1 MRQGAG
7 TVSGASVAGGARRAR
22 NATRKAASSSGL
34 ELLERAGYVI
44 RGVLYTT
51 MGALALGVALGVGG
65 TATDQSGSL
74 VILTSGPFGRILL
87 LTVAIGLGAYAIWG
101 FVRAVFDPLKRGNDP
116 PGIAERLG
124 FAWSGVAYTALTLFA
139 LQLFAGINK
148 SPSHDPTQSA
158 ISSILTH
165 PGGQWAAAAIG
176 GVAIGAGIAQFVEAY
191 RALFKQDLKRVEMNK
206 AEKRIVDTLGRVG
219 MVSRGVTFTLVGWFV
234 LVAGLHRD
242 PSAAHGFRGAFL
254 FLLEQPLGRQLLGA
268 VALGFIALGLHSF
281 ACARWVRLLGSHH

>member
-87 LTVAIGLGAYAIWG
+87 LAVAIGLGAYAIWG

-176 GVAIGAGIAQFVEAY
+176 GHSSIELVRFTLAGAAQVVTVTGVGGAEAY
-191 RALFKQDLKRVEMNK
+191 VYNL
-206 AEKRIVDTLGRVG
+206 AEGPDGHLWT
-219 MVSRGVTFTLVGWFV
+219 
-234 LVAGLHRD
+234 
-242 PSAAHGFRGAFL
+242 
-254 FLLEQPLGRQLLGA
+254 LLGNGYQA
-268 VALGFIALGLHSF
+268 STGVSAL
-281 ACARWVRLLGSHH
+281 VRDNRA